1 MSYNLCLIDLF
12 EEYIYFC
19 AMFRINRSKTEA
31 NEESI
36 ELGEKMSWSLV
47 PRSKSTPKNRSE
59 HANTELKL
67 PKLKKIELS

>member
-1 MSYNLCLIDLF
+1 
-12 EEYIYFC
+12 
-19 AMFRINRSKTEA
+19 MFRINRSKTEA

>member
-1 MSYNLCLIDLF
+1 
-12 EEYIYFC
+12 
-19 AMFRINRSKTEA
+19 MFRINRSKTEA

-36 ELGEKMSWSLV
+36 ELGESLV